1 MILVGSQ
8 TGQFL
13 KLCLCP
19 WLNISGVDVPVVL
32 INIDRRARQSHQPVT
47 LYLTVIVSPDTTSYP
62 VLAVDATNVQTTE
75 VSVSPPGEAAISVTQ
90 DSSNTTRSTGATDS
104 ETHTPLTDRFLS
116 TAMPPVADQQAGMP
130 PVEISLNMAAEA
142 IATINLSDTW
152 EDALGRIKW
161 VMDTVSPVAEVRRDL
176 LSADLCR

>member
-1 MILVGSQ
+1 MCS
-8 TGQFL
+8 
-13 KLCLCP
+13 

-90 DSSNTTRSTGATDS
+90 DFSNTTRSTGVADS
-104 ETHTPLTDRFLS
+104 ETHTPLKGRFLS
-116 TAMPPVADQQAGMP
+116 TAMPRLADQQAGMP

-161 VMDTVSPVAEVRRDL
+161 VMDTVSPVTEVRRDL